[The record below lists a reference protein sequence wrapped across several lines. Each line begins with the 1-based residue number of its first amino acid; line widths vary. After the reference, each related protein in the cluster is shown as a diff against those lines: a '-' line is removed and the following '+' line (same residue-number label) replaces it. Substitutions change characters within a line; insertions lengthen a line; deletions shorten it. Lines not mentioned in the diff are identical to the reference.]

1 MATCPKKKPVRG
13 ANKVERRQQILH
25 SAREVFARRGYHQA
39 TIDDIVAHAGVA
51 RGTYYLYFEDKRA
64 VFSDLIDRFS
74 ARLTMAI
81 ITINTDDPSR
91 SVGDQ
96 VRQNIRAV
104 IGTCLADRSMTKIL
118 FSDATGID
126 ADFDRKLLTFYDT
139 VVQLLTESLRE
150 GQRLGIVADGEPRV
164 LAHLSIGAIKEL
176 LYQAV
181 TLGLSEESAEVLTQQ
196 IFAFVS
202 GGYLRID
209 EVGGTAGRS
218 VRRGTTSRSTR
229 SDG

>member
-1 MATCPKKKPVRG
+1 MAARPKKKTVRG
-13 ANKVERRQQILH
+13 ANKVERRQQILL

-39 TIDDIVAHAGVA
+39 TIDDIVANAGVA

-81 ITINTDDPSR
+81 VTIHTDDPGR
-91 SVGDQ
+91 TVGEQ

-104 IGTCLADRSMTKIL
+104 IGTCLADRTMTKIL
-118 FSDATGID
+118 FTDATGID

-139 VVQLLTESLRE
+139 VVQLLTESLKE

-164 LAHLSIGAIKEL
+164 LAYLSIGAIKEL

-196 IFAFVS
+196 IYAFVS
-202 GGYLRID
+202 GGYLRTD
-209 EVGGTAGRS
+209 ESPGGPARSGR
-218 VRRGTTSRSTR
+218 RATGSR
-229 SDG
+229 